1 MVRYCCR
8 ESRRQAHKEQSEEV
22 SAVLI
27 KVSHDEVR
35 GDYREGGRG
44 IERERETGDASAAL
58 PHSQC
63 TSIL

>member
-35 GDYREGGRG
+35 GDYRERD
-44 IERERETGDASAAL
+44 RERETGDASAAL